1 MVVAS
6 QAFIRPMGMDIS
18 ELMHSMDEVEL
29 VVETALA
36 APEVALPAA
45 AAAATEEEAVVE
57 LVVNVVA
64 VAMATVVPAAVACT
78 LQGTPC
84 ELTTW

>member
-1 MVVAS
+1 
-6 QAFIRPMGMDIS
+6 MDIS

-36 APEVALPAA
+36 APEVAL
-45 AAAATEEEAVVE
+45 AAATEEEAVVE

>member
-36 APEVALPAA
+36 APEVALAAA
-45 AAAATEEEAVVE
+45 AAAATEEEAVDE